1 MGFPGFDGENM
12 GKPWGVPLDML
23 IFRVLWGILNV
34 EQLGKHTKM
43 VGVGETSRF
52 QMLIV
57 I

>member
-1 MGFPGFDGENM
+1 M
-12 GKPWGVPLDML
+12 GKPWGNPLDML
-23 IFRVLWGILNV
+23 TFRVLWGILNV
-34 EQLGKHTKM
+34 EQLGKHSKM

>member
-12 GKPWGVPLDML
+12 GKPWGNPLDML

-34 EQLGKHTKM
+34 EQLGKHSKM